1 MYNMSVN
8 SERNVAGDL
17 LVHVAVKGGL
27 LLLPLLFVLIHHFRA
42 DVSLRNSEGLTPLC
56 LAAKLGESKIAEVG
70 TPPSH
75 RHTLTVTSSHCHTHT
90 HIVRSIITCLTHSPL
105 YSTLSHPHTITH
117 TVTPSHPHTLTLS
130 QILVCVFGADIN
142 ECDDTRLWTPLHYAV
157 QFNHPEVVR

>member
-1 MYNMSVN
+1 MLQSVKLTLHIHLPPPPHQMYNMSVN

-75 RHTLTVTSSHCHTHT
+75 H
-90 HIVRSIITCLTHSPL
+90 HIL
-105 YSTLSHPHTITH
+105 
-117 TVTPSHPHTLTLS
+117 TPSHPHCHMLTLS
-130 QILVCVFGADIN
+130 HSYTHC
-142 ECDDTRLWTPLHYAV
+142 T
-157 QFNHPEVVR
+157 